1 MNNYV
6 KMQSPWPR
14 HRTPL
19 TVVCEVVPHNL
30 IQTRTHNEANEITDI
45 TETTGPAWI
54 TPDYD
59 AQEELAQV
67 ESSRRRTSS

>member
-1 MNNYV
+1 LV
-6 KMQSPWPR
+6 
-14 HRTPL
+14 L
-19 TVVCEVVPHNL
+19 VCLVLVCLVLVTHNL
-30 IQTRTHNEANEITDI
+30 IQTRTHNKANEITDI